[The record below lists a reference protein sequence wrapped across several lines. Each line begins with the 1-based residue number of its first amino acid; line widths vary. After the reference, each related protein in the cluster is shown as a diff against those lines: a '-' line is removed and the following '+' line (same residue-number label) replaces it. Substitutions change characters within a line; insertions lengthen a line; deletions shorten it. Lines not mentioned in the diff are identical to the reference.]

1 MSSQPQITRG
11 KRFSLGPM
19 IGALVPGRKAMTPS
33 HHVRLLTEPIQFE
46 EESLPSFVRVALF
59 AACTLVI
66 LFVVWA
72 SLLDIDEVA
81 STNGQ
86 IAPSSAIQVVQHLE
100 GGIVA
105 QILVTDGQLVPA
117 NTVLVKLDSTQAQA
131 DLREGTARYVGLLL
145 RKERLT
151 SIVEHR
157 APKFEEIGAG
167 FDQLVGEQRRLMD
180 SQVDQQRSARSVL
193 DSQIAQRTQEIHQLS
208 EQLQTALE
216 QERITAEQADI
227 RRRGVEAGVVSKQV
241 YLDTSRAYSTARGEA
256 ERLRQQ
262 ISVTRQNLTEAQRRR
277 ENLGDVQA
285 QDALNELGTIGSEIE
300 QVKGL
305 LDKQRDRVE
314 RLDIRS
320 PVAGLVQDLKVHSI
334 GEVLAAGGIVGRVVP
349 VNDVLEAEVRIA
361 PGDVGH
367 VHLGQHVRI
376 KVSSFEYVR
385 YGTIKGTISKISPTT
400 FTDENGKPYYKSNV
414 ELDRT
419 YMGPGVGVN
428 PILPGMVVQ
437 ADIVTG
443 SRTLI
448 EYLLKPIYLAL
459 QDSFHER

>member
-1 MSSQPQITRG
+1 
-11 KRFSLGPM
+11 
-19 IGALVPGRKAMTPS
+19 VAM
-33 HHVRLLTEPIQFE
+33 
-46 EESLPSFVRVALF
+46 A

-86 IAPSSAIQVVQHLE
+86 VAPSSAIQVVQHLE

-117 NTVLVKLDSTQAQA
+117 NAVLVKLDTTQASA
-131 DLREGTARYVGLLL
+131 DLQDITARYVGLLL

-157 APKFEEIGAG
+157 QPKFEEIGAG
-167 FDQLVGEQRRLMD
+167 FTQVIAEQRRLMD
-180 SQVDQQRSARSVL
+180 SQIDQQRSARSVL
-193 DSQIAQRTQEIHQLS
+193 DSQIAQRTQEIRQLGEQLS
-208 EQLQTALE
+208 TALE

-262 ISVTRQNLTEAQRRR
+262 ISVTQQNLSEAQRRR

-285 QDALNELGTIGSEIE
+285 QDALNELGTIGGEIE

-305 LDKQRDRVE
+305 LDKQLDRSD

-320 PVAGLVQDLKVHSI
+320 PVAGLVQDLKVHSV
-334 GEVLAAGGIVGRVVP
+334 GEVLPAGGIVGRVVP
-349 VNDVLEAEVRIA
+349 VNDILEAEVRIA
-361 PGDVGH
+361 PADVGH
-367 VHLGQHVRI
+367 VHVGQHVRI

-385 YGTIKGTISKISPTT
+385 YGTLNGTIDKISPTT

-414 ELDRT
+414 QLDRAF
-419 YMGPGVGVN
+419 MGPGAGVN

>member
-1 MSSQPQITRG
+1 MSTQPQITKSR
-11 KRFSLGPM
+11 RFSLAPL
-19 IGALVPGRKAMTPS
+19 IGALVPWRKRVAMT

-46 EESLPSFVRVALF
+46 EESLPSFVRVAML
-59 AACTLVI
+59 AACALVI
-66 LFVVWA
+66 LFIAWA
-72 SLLDIDEVA
+72 SLLQIDEVA

-86 IAPSSAIQVVQHLE
+86 VAPSSAIQVVQHLE

-105 QILVTDGQLVPA
+105 EILVSEGQLVPA
-117 NTVLVKLDSTQAQA
+117 NTVLIKLVTTQAQA
-131 DLREGTARYVGLLL
+131 DLQETTARYVGLLL
-145 RKERLT
+145 RKERLN

-157 APKFEEIGAG
+157 SPNFEAIGAD
-167 FDQLVGEQRRLMD
+167 FPQLIGEQRRLMD
-180 SQVDQQRSARSVL
+180 SQIDQQRSAIAVL
-193 DSQIAQRTQEIHQLS
+193 SAQIAQRTQEIQQLTEQLS
-208 EQLQTALE
+208 TARE

-262 ISVTRQNLTEAQRRR
+262 ISVTQQNLSEAQRRR
-277 ENLGDVQA
+277 ENLGDLQV
-285 QDALNELGTIGSEIE
+285 QDAVNELGTVGAELE

-305 LDKQRDRVE
+305 LDKQHDRVN

-320 PVAGLVQDLKVHSI
+320 PVAGLVQDLKVHSV
-334 GEVLAAGGIVGRVVP
+334 GEVLPAGGIVGRVVP
-349 VNDVLEAEVRIA
+349 VDDILDAEVRIA

-367 VHLGQHVRI
+367 VHVGQHVRI

-385 YGTIKGTISKISPTT
+385 YGTINGTIDKISPTT
-400 FTDENGKPYYKSNV
+400 FTDEGGKPYYKSTV
-414 ELDRT
+414 KLDRA

-428 PILPGMVVQ
+428 PIMPGMVVQ

-443 SRTLI
+443 NRTLI

>member
-1 MSSQPQITRG
+1 
-11 KRFSLGPM
+11 
-19 IGALVPGRKAMTPS
+19 V
-33 HHVRLLTEPIQFE
+33 
-46 EESLPSFVRVALF
+46 
-59 AACTLVI
+59 
-66 LFVVWA
+66 
-72 SLLDIDEVA
+72 
-81 STNGQ
+81 
-86 IAPSSAIQVVQHLE
+86 
-100 GGIVA
+100 
-105 QILVTDGQLVPA
+105 
-117 NTVLVKLDSTQAQA
+117 
-131 DLREGTARYVGLLL
+131 TARYVGLLL
-145 RKERLT
+145 RKERLN
-151 SIVEHR
+151 SIVERR

-167 FDQLVGEQRRLMD
+167 FTQLISEQRRLMD
-180 SQVDQQRSARSVL
+180 SQIDQQRSALAVL
-193 DSQIAQRTQEIHQLS
+193 AAQIAQRTQEIRQLTEQLS
-208 EQLQTALE
+208 TASE

-262 ISVTRQNLTEAQRRR
+262 ITVIQQNLAEAQRRR

-285 QDALNELGTIGSEIE
+285 QDALNELGTVGAEIE

-305 LDKQRDRVE
+305 LDKQLDRVD

-320 PVAGLVQDLKVHSI
+320 PVAGLVQDLKVHSA

-349 VNDVLEAEVRIA
+349 VNDVLDAEVRIA

-367 VHLGQHVRI
+367 VSVGQHVRI

-385 YGTIKGTISKISPTT
+385 YGTLNGTIDKISPTT
-400 FTDENGKPYYKSNV
+400 FTDESGKPYYKSTV
-414 ELDRT
+414 KLDRA

-443 SRTLI
+443 HRTLI